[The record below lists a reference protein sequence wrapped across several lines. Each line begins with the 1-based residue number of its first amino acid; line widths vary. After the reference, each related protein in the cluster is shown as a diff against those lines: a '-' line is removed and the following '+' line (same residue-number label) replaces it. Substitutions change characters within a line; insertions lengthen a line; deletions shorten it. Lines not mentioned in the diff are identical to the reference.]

1 MCITTYIYIYI
12 YTCIYIINHVSK
24 YTCTSS
30 TCKSGVEF
38 SLSLILLYE
47 FVLQNDV

>member
-1 MCITTYIYIYI
+1 MCIIIYIYV
-12 YTCIYIINHVSK
+12 YMYILNHVSK

-38 SLSLILLYE
+38 SLSFILLYE